1 MKYTFKKGLDLYDK
15 SLRIIPGGVQ
25 LLSKRP
31 EIFLPDQWPSYYKS
45 AKGCEIITFDDI
57 KLYDFTNCSVG
68 MCPLG
73 YANPVINK
81 SVIEAINR
89 GNTSTLNSYL
99 EYECAKL
106 LIDTH
111 KCS

>member
-1 MKYTFKKGLDLYDK
+1 MRSGQNLYKKAKKL
-15 SLRIIPGGVQ
+15 IPGGTM

-45 AKGCEIITFDDI
+45 AKGCQILTYDNV

-73 YANPVINK
+73 YANSEVNK
-81 SVIEAINR
+81 SVINVIKKANI
-89 GNTSTLNSYL
+89 
-99 EYECAKL
+99 KL
-106 LIDTH
+106 I
-111 KCS
+111 K